1 MLKTGA
7 SHVDCFFATDGPV
20 WPDRQEILRCSDSRI
35 SRLCGDCSRG
45 CDLRSRRPLGRQFR
59 RRRVDVG
66 LSVRSGATARAHGPR
81 ALRLAQWLAGC
92 PATNQRLLPQPQAA
106 ISGNSRRNR
115 PRGAFCLGSAPTYGW
130 APKTA
135 PTPACGARRRGARA
149 GEDRYGVGR
158 ARRLRANRHL
168 RIWCGHQTRS
178 QNGYRSSTAQTVE
191 LSGIFGALGE
201 IRTPDPQT
209 PSLKP
214 AMHRFVIRITL
225 RQHVPLRPGVQNPQR
240 RFKDFPRRNRFPT
253 RASLRNVL
261 FRKMVPD
268 TLPIRNRSA
277 ESLNTYSS
285 SATTR
290 NFEIGSSTYQQQPQS
305 RWRFARQMRQLRCST
320 RKTRRTASDC
330 CGPRTSSKNLAI
342 QKTGRQGVPGSP
354 ECSGIFEDRWPIAKW
369 VSASL
374 ELLQA
379 ARRHETRARTNALF
393 LRYSFGVLGPT
404 LGFN

>member
-1 MLKTGA
+1 MV
-7 SHVDCFFATDGPV
+7 HVPCGSRSGS
-20 WPDRQEILRCSDSRI
+20 PDV
-35 SRLCGDCSRG
+35 
-45 CDLRSRRPLGRQFR
+45 RRPTSACCRNRKQPYRETAAG
-59 RRRVDVG
+59 
-66 LSVRSGATARAHGPR
+66 TARG
-81 ALRLAQWLAGC
+81 
-92 PATNQRLLPQPQAA
+92 
-106 ISGNSRRNR
+106 
-115 PRGAFCLGSAPTYGW
+115 GAFCLGSAPTYGW

-191 LSGIFGALGE
+191 LSGIFWRARRDSNSRPSDTKSETGDAPFCNSDNTAAACATAPRCSKSTTSLQGFSATEPVSDQGVPQKCSLPENGAGYA
-201 IRTPDPQT
+201 P
-209 PSLKP
+209 
-214 AMHRFVIRITL
+214 
-225 RQHVPLRPGVQNPQR
+225 NP
-240 RFKDFPRRNRFPT
+240 
-253 RASLRNVL
+253 
-261 FRKMVPD
+261 
-268 TLPIRNRSA
+268 NRSA

-404 LGFN
+404 LGFNQTC